1 VEARI
6 LSSSGKVDLINSSV
20 SGRFS
25 FVPKYK
31 LEPGTEIVTGDNGR
45 VVISLTDGSQVIIQ
59 PKSRVKFQDFRSAN
73 SVRELLQIIV
83 GRVRIKIRH
92 AAGTPNP
99 YRLNSPSASIAV
111 RGTDFLVDVI
121 ATGET
126 SVFVYEGLVEV
137 TSLINPD
144 NKRLVAPGDR
154 VIVRPGG
161 DISMAFPGPGSELNG
176 KSRGWK
182 DVSQIYQQSI
192 NSFVQNS
199 TEISPVIF
207 SAFADPHLDSL
218 ENPAY
223 AAEFTT
229 AQGRVSFFPSARR
242 TDNQH
247 IFQGQ
252 ESSPPY
258 RYDYSLLPQI
268 TFYTPVPGTKLTLG
282 AGISAVRSN
291 MSDLLQW
298 EYTINRSKYSPG
310 DPISE
315 YLKYNEYHTS
325 ADFNVANLNLLNFSL
340 IAAYSLGDEGRTS
353 IGVGFDH
360 MSGNGSLQFERHQTI
375 NDSSFDNVINSKTR
389 LSRTRI
395 SFGLAHEFSGGRKFG
410 LFIRR
415 GQSSSAEKYEQ
426 RLNSVNWSSP
436 IDLYV
441 LPVDRLFTYSNSS
454 EIGLRWRA
462 PLTRRITY
470 GAEGSLLYDDLLST
484 GTLRNG
490 FVPITGGGSW
500 RARLGG
506 GLGFALRPKTF
517 FSFDLAAG
525 HFKTSNPLSDRGISL
540 YPTGYLYTLAQM
552 ESERS
557 YFLSTHAA
565 FQSKL
570 WMKSFISA
578 SYLMTFNRNY
588 LNLTDDPFP
597 SERRDNRFTA
607 LGAGWKFKPNLAA
620 QYMISLDHSPY
631 AQRISSH
638 SLVFRYTFD
647 LKITREK

>member
-1 VEARI
+1 MINFDSQSSSLLMPISLVLFFCSFLASLDTRAQARYVEASI
-6 LSSSGKVDLINSSV
+6 LSSSGKVDLINSSA

-45 VVISLTDGSQVIIQ
+45 LVISLTDGSQVIIL

-73 SVRELLQIIV
+73 SVRELLHIIV

-99 YRLNSPSASIAV
+99 YRLNSPAASIAV

-144 NKRLVAPGDR
+144 NKRLVTPGDR

-229 AQGRVSFFPSARR
+229 AQGRVSILPSARR

-247 IFQGQ
+247 IFQGE
-252 ESSPPY
+252 ESPTPY

-268 TFYTPVPGTKLTLG
+268 TFFAPVPGTKLTLG
-282 AGISAVRSN
+282 AGISAVRSS
-291 MSDLLQW
+291 MSDLLQY
-298 EYTINRSKYSPG
+298 EVTINRYLPG
-310 DPISE
+310 EPITE
-315 YLKYNEYHTS
+315 NLKNDHFS
-325 ADFNVANLNLLNFSL
+325 NADFNVANLNLLNFSM
-340 IAAYSLGDEGRTS
+340 IAAYSLGAEGKTS
-353 IGVGFDH
+353 IGIGLDH
-360 MSGNGSLQFERHQTI
+360 LSGNGSLQFERHQI
-375 NDSSFDNVINSKTR
+375 RNDSSFDNVINSKTR

-415 GQSSSAEKYEQ
+415 GQSSSAEQYEQ
-426 RLNSVNWSSP
+426 QLNSVNWTSP

-470 GAEGSLLYDDLLST
+470 GAEGSLLYDNLLST

-490 FVPITGGGSW
+490 FVPITSGGSW

-540 YPTGYLYTLAQM
+540 
-552 ESERS
+552 
-557 YFLSTHAA
+557 
-565 FQSKL
+565 
-570 WMKSFISA
+570 
-578 SYLMTFNRNY
+578 
-588 LNLTDDPFP
+588 
-597 SERRDNRFTA
+597 
-607 LGAGWKFKPNLAA
+607 
-620 QYMISLDHSPY
+620 
-631 AQRISSH
+631 
-638 SLVFRYTFD
+638 
-647 LKITREK
+647 